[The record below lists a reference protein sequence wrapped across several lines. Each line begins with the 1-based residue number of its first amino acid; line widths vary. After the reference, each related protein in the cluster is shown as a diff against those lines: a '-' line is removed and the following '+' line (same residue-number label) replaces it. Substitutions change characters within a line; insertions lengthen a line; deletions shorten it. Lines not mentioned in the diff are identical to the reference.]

1 MKEKNKNYKNKK
13 NKKDNSNS
21 NDNKGRIKSNSSNN
35 NNKIRGKFN
44 KKNSF
49 KNIKNNIFLEADN
62 VIITKK
68 GVFTK
73 NLTPNVKVY
82 DEETKFF
89 DNIEY
94 RFWNPYK
101 SKISAG
107 LMKGLKLNLKK
118 DKVKNVLYLGAASGT
133 TISHLSDILTDSFIF
148 SVEFSRNPFIDLFLL
163 SKKRKNIIPFFE
175 DAFKTHSY
183 FKFIPKIDFLFMDI
197 AQKNQVEIL
206 EKNLFFVDKNTQIVL
221 ALKAKSIDV
230 TKKNKEIYFEVR
242 KKLEKNFKILQE
254 LNLEPY
260 EKDHKIYLLKKL

>member
-1 MKEKNKNYKNKK
+1 
-13 NKKDNSNS
+13 
-21 NDNKGRIKSNSSNN
+21 
-35 NNKIRGKFN
+35 
-44 KKNSF
+44 
-49 KNIKNNIFLEADN
+49 
-62 VIITKK
+62 
-68 GVFTK
+68 
-73 NLTPNVKVY
+73 
-82 DEETKFF
+82 
-89 DNIEY
+89 
-94 RFWNPYK
+94 
-101 SKISAG
+101 
-107 LMKGLKLNLKK
+107 MKGLKLNLKK

-133 TISHLSDILTDSFIF
+133 TISHLSDVLSDSFIF

-163 SKKRKNIIPFFE
+163 SKKRKNIIPIFE
-175 DAFKTHSY
+175 DAFKTHCY
-183 FKFIPKIDFLFMDI
+183 FKFIPKVDFLFMDI